1 MDLQADI
8 LRAIQSAANPFFDFL
23 FTAVTS
29 AAESLFIVGVLLI
42 VYWCFDKESG
52 IFLMWTNLF
61 GQGFSTGIKG
71 IFKVPRPFD
80 VEGIRV
86 LHSETAT
93 GYSFPS
99 GHTNAF
105 SNMMWSFALW
115 YKKKNLF
122 ILAAV
127 LPLVVAFS
135 RMYLGCHWPV
145 DVLGG
150 YVLGLAAPFI
160 TYPLYK
166 RYPKKRFLFCLISAA
181 IYIPF
186 LFVPEVDKK
195 DIISCLGCSFG
206 LAAGI
211 YIENKFVNFENAGNG
226 KNRLLR
232 IAVGLPVIAVAYF
245 IPKLIFP
252 ASYVFDFIRYFIIGV
267 IGIAIAPAIFKKL
280 KI

>member
-1 MDLQADI
+1 MEFQADI
-8 LRAIQSAANPFFDFL
+8 LRAIQSIINPFFDFL

-29 AAESLFIVGVLLI
+29 VAESLFIVGILLI
-42 VYWCFDKESG
+42 VYWCFDKETG

-71 IFKVPRPFD
+71 VFKVPRPFGTP
-80 VEGIRV
+80 GIRTI
-86 LHSETAT
+86 HAETAT

-105 SNMMWSFALW
+105 TNMMWSFAIW
-115 YKKKNLF
+115 NKKKNLF

-135 RMYLGCHWPV
+135 RMYLGCHWPI
-145 DVLGG
+145 DVIGG
-150 YVLGLAAPFI
+150 YLLGVAAPFI

-166 RYPKKRFLFCLISAA
+166 RWPEKRFLLCLITAA

-186 LFVPEVDKK
+186 LFIPEVDKK
-195 DIISCLGCSFG
+195 DLISCLGCSFG
-206 LAAGI
+206 LAVGI
-211 YIENKFVNFENAGNG
+211 YAEKRFINFENSANG

-232 IAVGLPVIAVAYF
+232 ITVGLPVIAAAYF
-245 IPKLIFP
+245 LPKLIFP
-252 ASYVFDFIRYFIIGV
+252 ASYIFDFIRYLIIG
-267 IGIAIAPAIFKKL
+267 ITGIAAAPAVFKKL